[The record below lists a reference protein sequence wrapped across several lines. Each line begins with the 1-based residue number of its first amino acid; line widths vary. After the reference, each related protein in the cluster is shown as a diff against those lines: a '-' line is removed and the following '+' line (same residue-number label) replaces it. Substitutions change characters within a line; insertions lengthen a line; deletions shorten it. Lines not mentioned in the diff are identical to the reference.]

1 MLRGNGTNVIRI
13 VPYSATQF
21 AAYEKYKRVRISII
35 NGNLGSKSYR
45 RMLSVVELIL

>member
-21 AAYEKYKRVRISII
+21 AAYEKYKRVCIFFFMMS
-35 NGNLGSKSYR
+35 GNMMGK
-45 RMLSVVELIL
+45 VA